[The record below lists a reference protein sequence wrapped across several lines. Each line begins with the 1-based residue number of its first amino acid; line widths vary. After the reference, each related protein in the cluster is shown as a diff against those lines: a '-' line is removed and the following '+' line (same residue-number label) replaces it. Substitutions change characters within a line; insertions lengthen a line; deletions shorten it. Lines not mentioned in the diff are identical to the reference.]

1 MTDIRFD
8 DGACVDIYGQ
18 CVCASGRRRI
28 TAEKQPSP
36 VPILKAEDRP
46 PMSACLHSCDFLR
59 IRRRAAQ
66 LIEGQSTGADKAGFD
81 QTTTERPATAGINRN
96 RR

>member
-8 DGACVDIYGQ
+8 DGACVDIYAQG
-18 CVCASGRRRI
+18 VCASGRRRI

-36 VPILKAEDRP
+36 VPILKAEERP

-59 IRRRAAQ
+59 MRRRAAQ